1 MGGMNGANPMSG
13 GGAMANHMFGGRQI
27 QNPMIGRNQGNG
39 LGFGGG
45 FGAPMRRSKEN
56 SILAFSSEDK

>member
-1 MGGMNGANPMSG
+1 MNGTNPMIG
-13 GGAMANHMFGGRQI
+13 GGAMTNPMVGGRQV

-45 FGAPMRRSKEN
+45 FGAPMRR
-56 SILAFSSEDK
+56 